1 MPLLRHFARHLDV
14 TEREL
19 VIALP
24 LGVAF
29 AIAVAA
35 VCAVVAVV
43 GEMAHP

>member
-1 MPLLRHFARHLDV
+1 V